1 MKIHLINNYDNKNY
15 DLIIKPVIDLA
26 SQIHSVQNDFE
37 INIVLVDN
45 QTIKKYNKEFRNKD
59 YATDVLTFPNGEFK
73 NLGDLII
80 SIDKVEEQSI
90 EYNHSFNRELSFL
103 VVHGFLHSIGY
114 DHQTKEEE
122 NEMIELQNEVLNKL
136 KINR

>member
-1 MKIHLINNYDNKNY
+1 MKIHLINNYNTVDY
-15 DLIIKPVIDLA
+15 EPIIKPVIELA
-26 SQIHSVQNDFE
+26 SKIHLVEDEYE

-45 QTIKKYNKEFRNKD
+45 KTIRDYNYQFRSKD
-59 YATDVLTFPNGEFK
+59 YATDVLTFPNGELK

-114 DHQTKEEE
+114 DHQTKSEE
-122 NEMIELQNEVLNKL
+122 NEMIKLQDEVLNKL